1 MIIDAGK
8 VTQNVNLQLTIQ
20 TDDIIIGL
28 KRRKLAYKISEFNI
42 KLKTILDGV
51 KEDEKREAEL

>member
-28 KRRKLAYKISEFNI
+28 KRRKLAYKISEFNM
-42 KLKTILDGV
+42 KLKTIMDAV
-51 KEDEKREAEL
+51 KEDEKREAEE